1 MELTID
7 TEEGFLFKFYRK
19 SFPLRTVSCY
29 VRELHVLPRTL
40 SKRLVSSANM
50 VLILIMK
57 VAHQLFVCLFPSK
70 FLLIP
75 PKMSSV

>member
-7 TEEGFLFKFYRK
+7 TEEDFLFKFYRK
-19 SFPLRTVSCY
+19 SFPLRTVNCY
-29 VRELHVLPRTL
+29 VRELLDLPRTL
-40 SKRLVSSANM
+40 SKKLVASANM
-50 VLILIMK
+50 DLILILK

>member
-7 TEEGFLFKFYRK
+7 TEEDSLFKFYRK

-29 VRELHVLPRTL
+29 VHELLALPRTL
-40 SKRLVSSANM
+40 SMRLVASANM
-50 VLILIMK
+50 VLILILK

-75 PKMSSV
+75 PRMSSV